1 MQMLAETMAAC
12 FIRGN
17 EGCFICRDKN
27 HLKRDCPKKANKNPP
42 KVCPRCRRGM
52 HWAKECK
59 KSVNLNLILKENLFR
74 ETPNRGPP
82 PPAGPLQQKPGTK
95 SIFSLKPSTSGSAAI
110 DIPALSDFLFY
121 LQAVPSRIPTGL
133 FGPLPPAV
141 LYLAD
146 LV

>member
-74 ETPNRGPP
+74 ETPSRG
-82 PPAGPLQQKPGTK
+82 ATGPLQQKPGAN
-95 SIFSLKPSTSGSAAI
+95 SIFSLEPSTASSAVI
-110 DIPALSDFLFY
+110 DIPALNDFL
-121 LQAVPSRIPTGL
+121 LCPQAVPSRIPTRL
-133 FGPLPPAV
+133 FGPLTPQTFS
-141 LYLAD
+141 LL
-146 LV
+146 LG